1 MEQQQRQLV
10 VKALNKIHRDAV
22 SVENPACPGTPD
34 VNYIGGWVELKYAKD
49 WPARDETTVRLDH
62 FTPQQR
68 VWLRRRWYNGI
79 KSNATDGAV
88 WLCLQV
94 SKTRDWLVFD
104 GESASKYV
112 GKDGYNKAALLE
124 LAVFV
129 GQSADE
135 VAAYITGKDNVYSH
149 RLSTEN

>member
-1 MEQQQRQLV
+1 MEQQQRQQIV
-10 VKALNKIHRDAV
+10 RSLNKLHRDAV
-22 SVENPACPGTPD
+22 SVENPACPGTAD
-34 VNYIGGWVELKYAKD
+34 VNFIGGWMELKYAQD
-49 WPARDETTVRLDH
+49 WPAREETTVRIEH

-68 VWLRRRWYNGI
+68 VWLRRRHHNLKKCSNPEGI
-79 KSNATDGAV
+79 

-104 GESASKYV
+104 GESASKHV
-112 GKDGYNKAALLE
+112 GKEGYNKAALLE

-129 GQSADE
+129 GKSADE

-149 RLSTEN
+149 RLSEKS